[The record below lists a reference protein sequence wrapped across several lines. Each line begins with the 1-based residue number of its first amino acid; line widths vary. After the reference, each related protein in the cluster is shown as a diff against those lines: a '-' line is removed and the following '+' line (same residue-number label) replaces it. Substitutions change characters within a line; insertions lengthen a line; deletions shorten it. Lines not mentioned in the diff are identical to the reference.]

1 MTPSLIA
8 QLEQEWAVHKYAIL
22 EKDPATY
29 QKIRTL
35 LKQKEDPD
43 AVLFHA
49 LIEDAYHQEDH
60 EGRQNNA
67 VLHVWGYFK
76 TIATPEEKAVFEIK
90 HNLWLTHQES
100 LTNLK
105 RELYTLAVKYN
116 RVYLLN
122 STYFDRVK

>member
-1 MTPSLIA
+1 MNPSLIA

-35 LKQKEDPD
+35 LKIKESPD

-49 LIEDAYHQEDH
+49 LIKEAYHQTDH

-76 TIATPEEKAVFEIK
+76 SIATPEEKVAFENK
-90 HNLWLTHQES
+90 HNLWLSHQES
-100 LTNLK
+100 LNNLK
-105 RELYTLAVKYN
+105 WELYTLAVKYN
-116 RVYLLN
+116 QVYLLN